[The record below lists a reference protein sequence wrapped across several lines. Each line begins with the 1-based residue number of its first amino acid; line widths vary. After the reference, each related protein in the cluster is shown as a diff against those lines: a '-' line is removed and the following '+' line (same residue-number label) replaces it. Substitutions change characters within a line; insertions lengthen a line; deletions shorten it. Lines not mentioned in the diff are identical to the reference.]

1 MKKVVM
7 LISVAGF
14 LTVAS
19 LAYAGGAFGPKEFPK
34 GKLCCVKDVCVM
46 AKSDEDCG
54 KIGGNVVKSCKECEK
69 GQPAKGGSPEK
80 TTKQ

>member
-7 LISVAGF
+7 LVSAACF
-14 LTVAS
+14 LTATS
-19 LAYAGGAFGPKEFPK
+19 LAHAGGAFGPKEFPK

-54 KIGGNVVKSCKECEK
+54 KIGGNTVKSCKECDK
-69 GQPAKGGSPEK
+69 GQPTKGSSTEK
-80 TTKQ
+80 TKQ